1 MLKMTRIL
9 LIEPPTP
16 NNSNKVMRIMGSIG
30 TLKARVLYPPI
41 DHAILG
47 GLLRKHNI
55 DFKIIDALNMDMTWE
70 DVKKII
76 KDEKPEAV
84 VYTNTIPT
92 LDNDNITATIAKQ
105 VNPNIKTITINF
117 LMESCRYNILEKYMD
132 LDFVVIRDYE
142 FPVLNLI
149 KNNYEGKKVK
159 GIYYRE
165 DGKIIKNS
173 GGEYCFNL
181 DELGIPAHDMLPLN
195 IYQDFIMKRKPM
207 TITLCTRGCI
217 NTNNCHHCCAKYL
230 NPLRVRS
237 VENVIKEMKFMQK
250 IGIKEIAFWDS
261 EIPFEH
267 NDTNQKWSHEFFERI
282 KEEKFD
288 FTMYCNARSDCVNYE
303 ILKVMKE
310 VGFHT
315 LKLGADSSSQT
326 ILKNMN
332 KNETVEQIEQAV
344 KDIRKVGFNLLIY
357 CTMGHKGETKKTMK
371 NTINW
376 VTNKLKPDWTTFS
389 IAVPLYGT
397 KFYDYLKKNNYLQ
410 KNNEGDPSALPTY
423 SYPKL
428 SSKEM
433 YEIAMEGYR
442 NFYLR
447 RSYILKRI
455 PRFFKNPLFEL
466 KNGLY
471 FIKRY
476 VFEPVR
482 M

>member
-1 MLKMTRIL
+1 MTRIL

-16 NNSNKVMRIMGSIG
+16 SNSNKVMRIIGSIG

-55 DFKIIDALNMDMTWE
+55 DFKIIDALNTDMNWE
-70 DVKKII
+70 DVKKTI
-76 KDEKPEAV
+76 KEENPEAV

-117 LMESCRYNILEKYMD
+117 LNESCRYNILERYKD
-132 LDFVVIRDYE
+132 VDFVAIRDYE

-149 KNNYEGKKVK
+149 KNDYEGKKVK

-165 DGKIIKNS
+165 NGEVIKNS
-173 GGEYCFNL
+173 GDEYCLNL
-181 DELGIPAHDMLPLN
+181 DDLGIPAHDMLPLN

-217 NTNNCHHCCAKYL
+217 NANNCNHCCAKYL
-230 NPLRVRS
+230 NPLRIRS
-237 VENVIKEMKFMQK
+237 IENVVQEMKFMKK

-267 NDTNQKWSHEFFERI
+267 DGTKQKWIWKLLERM

-288 FTMYCNARSDCVNYE
+288 FSMYCNVRSDCVNYD
-303 ILKVMKE
+303 ILKAMKE
-310 VGFHT
+310 TGFHT

-326 ILKNMN
+326 ILNNMN
-332 KNETVEQIEQAV
+332 KNETAEQIEQAV

-357 CTMGHKGETKKTMK
+357 CTMGHKGETKETMK
-371 NTINW
+371 NTIDW

-389 IAVPLYGT
+389 LAVPVYGT
-397 KFYDYLKKNNYLQ
+397 VFYDYLKKNSFLIED
-410 KNNEGDPSALPTY
+410 KEGDQNAPPTY
-423 SYPKL
+423 SYPHL

-433 YEIAMEGYR
+433 YKIAMDGYK

-447 RSYILKRI
+447 KSYIIKRL
-455 PRFFKNPLFEL
+455 PKLLRHPFFEF

-476 VFEPVR
+476 VFEPTKI
-482 M
+482 

>member
-1 MLKMTRIL
+1 MTRIL

-16 NNSNKVMRIMGSIG
+16 SNSNKVMRIIGSIG
-30 TLKARVLYPPI
+30 TLKAKVLYPPI

-47 GLLRKHNI
+47 GLLRKHGI
-55 DFKIIDALNMDMTWE
+55 DFKIIDALNTDMSWE
-70 DVKKII
+70 GVKKTI
-76 KDEKPEAV
+76 KNENPEAV

-92 LDNDNITATIAKQ
+92 LDNDNITATVAKQ
-105 VNPNIKTITINF
+105 ANPNIKTITINF
-117 LMESCRYNILEKYMD
+117 LMESCRYNILEKYKD
-132 LDFVVIRDYE
+132 VDFVVIRDYE

-207 TITLCTRGCI
+207 TITLCTRGCS
-217 NTNNCHHCCAKYL
+217 NTNNCNHCCAKYL

-237 VENVIKEMKFMQK
+237 IESVIEEMKFMQK
-250 IGIKEIAFWDS
+250 ISIREIAFWDS
-261 EIPFEH
+261 EIPFER
-267 NDTNQKWSHEFFERI
+267 NDTKQEWIWNFLKRV
-282 KEEKFD
+282 KEEKLNFS
-288 FTMYCNARSDCVNYE
+288 MYCNARSDCTNYE
-303 ILKVMKE
+303 VLKAMKE

-315 LKLGADSSSQT
+315 MKLGADSSSQT
-326 ILKNMN
+326 VLNNMN
-332 KNETVEQIEQAV
+332 KNETVEQMEQAV
-344 KDIRKVGFNLLIY
+344 KGIRKAGMKLLIY
-357 CTMGHKGETKKTMK
+357 CTMGHKGETRETMQ

-376 VTNKLKPDWTTFS
+376 ITKKLNPDWTTFS
-389 IAVPLYGT
+389 IVVPVYGT
-397 KFYDYLKKNNYLQ
+397 VFYDYLKKNNYLHEN
-410 KNNEGDPSALPTY
+410 KEGDPNAPPTFD
-423 SYPKL
+423 YPHL

-433 YEIAMEGYR
+433 YQIAMEGYR
-442 NFYLR
+442 KFYLR
-447 RSYILKRI
+447 KSYIIKRL
-455 PRFFKNPLFEL
+455 PRFFEHPLFEL

-476 VFEPVR
+476 VFEPTK
-482 M
+482 MK